1 MLEYRSF
8 SVATFENEQL
18 PSGNPSGGGF
28 HSLSYGKHQ
37 WCCFSRGKEKTS
49 SLNFPLSFLLSRP
62 PRAAFLFVPLKLVHF
77 RKEKSLFSLSAMRTA
92 QATKDMESFK
102 LYNSLHSGGHISLET
117 GPSFDHG
124 GPP

>member
-1 MLEYRSF
+1 MSSFRLEILV
-8 SVATFENEQL
+8 VADSTRCHTENT
-18 PSGNPSGGGF
+18 SDAVF
-28 HSLSYGKHQ
+28 HREK
-37 WCCFSRGKEKTS
+37 KKTS

-62 PRAAFLFVPLKLVHF
+62 PRAAFPFVPLKLVHF
-77 RKEKSLFSLSAMRTA
+77 RKEKKSLFSLSAMRTA

-102 LYNSLHSGGHISLET
+102 LYNSLHSGGYISLET